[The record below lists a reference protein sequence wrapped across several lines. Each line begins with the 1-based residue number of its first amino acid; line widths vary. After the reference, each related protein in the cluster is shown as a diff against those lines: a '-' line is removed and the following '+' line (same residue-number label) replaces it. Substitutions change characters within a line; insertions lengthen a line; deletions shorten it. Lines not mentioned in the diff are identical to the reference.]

1 MRSMLL
7 LKKSI
12 LAQFAVALA
21 LVSIAVGQQRGTNPQ
36 PSPIETRRM
45 INDDTFRELMKVAR
59 ESPNTSVANSDAS
72 RAAQLK
78 QLGDDFKT
86 IQNIN
91 NRMMAEAW
99 AREQLDYGHLSEMI
113 SEING
118 KATRLKTNLSLP
130 EPDSS
135 KKAGER
141 LSITGFKEFR
151 SALLRMDR
159 SLMSF
164 VTNPIFQRPEVVQ
177 IDLAKQA
184 RLDLENVIALS
195 GNLKKIAAGLKNSA
209 NGNH

>member
-1 MRSMLL
+1 VRAMRLRNF
-7 LKKSI
+7 I
-12 LAQFAVALA
+12 LVQSAVALA
-21 LVSIAVGQQRGTNPQ
+21 LGSVAVAQQRGTNPP
-36 PSPIETRRM
+36 PSPNETRRM
-45 INDDTFRELMKVAR
+45 INDDTFRELMRVAR
-59 ESPNTSVANSDAS
+59 ETPNTSVVDSNAS

-91 NRMMAEAW
+91 NRMMGDAW
-99 AREQLDYGHLSEMI
+99 APAQLDYGHLAEMI

-118 KATRLKTNLSLP
+118 RAARLKNNLSLP
-130 EPDSS
+130 EPDIS
-135 KKAGER
+135 KKQAER
-141 LSITGFKEFR
+141 LSISGLKEFR
-151 SALLRMDR
+151 SALLLMDR

-164 VTNPIFQRPEVVQ
+164 VTNPIFQRPNVVQ

-195 GNLKKIAAGLKNSA
+195 GNLKKITAKLQTSA